1 MFPALPLAD
10 SLVFRAA
17 GITGF
22 ALNIGDPS
30 ESFVSD
36 TLQYMFNYAPTVG
49 FYLHISMDIWASG
62 DADGGHPELYN
73 DILQGY
79 VAKSGYYQATAGM
92 PFITT
97 FSDGGLT
104 ADEWDAWKLSA
115 LANKL
120 YFCPDF
126 DGTAGYNTS
135 ATEWWC
141 VQCPFYLSY
150 HGHSLAR
157 RLICCAG
164 TTGGTLSIAFSA
176 GTRVGRLGRVTLALK
191 VPDP

>member
-1 MFPALPLAD
+1 
-10 SLVFRAA
+10 
-17 GITGF
+17 
-22 ALNIGDPS
+22 
-30 ESFVSD
+30 
-36 TLQYMFNYAPTVG
+36 MFNYAPTVG

-62 DADGGHPELYN
+62 DADKGHPELYD

-79 VAKSGYYQATAGM
+79 VAKEGYYQATAGM
-92 PFITT
+92 PFVTT

-104 ADEWDAWKLSA
+104 ADQWDAWKLSA

-126 DGTAGYNTS
+126 DGTPGYNTS
-135 ATEWWC
+135 ATEWWY
-141 VQCPFYLSY
+141 VQCILYLSY
-150 HGHSLAR
+150 HGHSLTC

-164 TTGGTLSIAFSA
+164 TTGGILLIAFSV